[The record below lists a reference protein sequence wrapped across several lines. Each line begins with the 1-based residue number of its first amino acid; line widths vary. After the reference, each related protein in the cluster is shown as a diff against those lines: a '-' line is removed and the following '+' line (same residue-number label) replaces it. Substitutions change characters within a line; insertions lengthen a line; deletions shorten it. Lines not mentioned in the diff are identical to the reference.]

1 VFEGLLLQPEI
12 LAKMILSMIMK
23 KMFVISLCLM
33 VFTAGINAQDTLSLD
48 EAKKLALENNFDLRN
63 SLNDIETARYKV
75 KETVATGFPQ
85 VDATI
90 NYMDNIGLP
99 VQLVPGDFFGEPGK
113 DIEVQFGTKY
123 SSSAGASVNQLI
135 FSGSY
140 IVGLQAA
147 KAFLEQSQ
155 KNYQKNRIDVVRSVS
170 EAYFLVLATQET
182 IEILDSTLAITQNLA
197 RQTEIIVANGFQE
210 ETDADQLNLLVSDL
224 EISRN
229 NAVDQLS
236 IASSLLRFRLGMQ
249 DNQKL
254 VLSENIDRMIELA
267 APESYISKPFDLNN
281 NIDFRIL
288 KNQQD
293 LAMLQVKLEKSA
305 YLPNISAFLN
315 YQTQAQRQAWDFF
328 DTKGKWY
335 SSSMLGVTMN
345 IPLFSSGERYS
356 KVKQAQF
363 QFEKTKVAEE
373 QVSTQLTLQYET
385 IQSELKNALQT
396 YHNTIKN
403 RSVAEKIF
411 KRTGIKYSEG
421 IVGSLDYLNAHNQY
435 LNAQSQYI
443 NASLNLLNKTASL
456 ESLLTSIY
464 E

>member
-1 VFEGLLLQPEI
+1 MNL
-12 LAKMILSMIMK
+12 K
-23 KMFVISLCLM
+23 KVLVISLILM
-33 VFTAGINAQDTLSLD
+33 AFTAGMNAQDTLTLSLD
-48 EAKKLALENNFDLRN
+48 EAKKMALKNNFELRN

-123 SSSAGASVNQLI
+123 SSSAGATVNQLI

-147 KAFLEQSQ
+147 KAYLEQSQ
-155 KNYQKNRIDVVRSVS
+155 KNYQKSRIEVIRTVS
-170 EAYFLVLATQET
+170 EAYFLVLATEET
-182 IEILDSTLAITQNLA
+182 IEVLDSTLAITKKLA
-197 RQTEIIVANGFQE
+197 QQTEIIVASGFQE

-224 EISRN
+224 ETARN
-229 NAVDQLS
+229 NAIDQLS
-236 IASSLLRFRLGMQ
+236 IARSLLRFHLGMK
-249 DNQKL
+249 DNQRL
-254 VLSENIDRMIELA
+254 VLLNEDIDRMIELA
-267 APESYISKPFDLNN
+267 APESFISKPFDLNN

-293 LAMLQVKLEKSA
+293 LALLQVKLEKSA

-315 YQTQAQRQAWDFF
+315 YQTQAQRQNWDFF
-328 DTKGKWY
+328 DAKGKWY

-345 IPLFSSGERYS
+345 IPLFSSGERYA
-356 KVKQAQF
+356 KVRQAQF
-363 QFEKTKVAEE
+363 QFEKTRVAEE
-373 QVSTQLTLQYET
+373 QVGTQLKLQYET
-385 IQSELKNALQT
+385 SQSELKNALLT

-411 KRTGIKYSEG
+411 LRTGIKYTEG
-421 IVGSLDYLNAHNQY
+421 IVSSLEYLNAHNQY

>member
-1 VFEGLLLQPEI
+1 
-12 LAKMILSMIMK
+12 MIQSMNVK
-23 KMFVISLCLM
+23 KVLVISLILM
-33 VFTAGINAQDTLSLD
+33 AFTAGMNAQDTLTLSLD
-48 EAKKLALENNFDLRN
+48 EAKKMALKNNFELRN

-123 SSSAGASVNQLI
+123 SSSAGATVNQLI

-147 KAFLEQSQ
+147 KAYLEQSQ
-155 KNYQKNRIDVVRSVS
+155 KNYQKSRIEVIRTVS
-170 EAYFLVLATQET
+170 EAYFLVLATEET
-182 IEILDSTLAITQNLA
+182 IEVLDSTLAITKKLA
-197 RQTEIIVANGFQE
+197 QQTEIIVASGFQE

-224 EISRN
+224 ETARN
-229 NAVDQLS
+229 NAIDQLS
-236 IASSLLRFRLGMQ
+236 IARSLLRFHLGMK
-249 DNQKL
+249 DNQRL
-254 VLSENIDRMIELA
+254 VLLNEDIDRMIELA
-267 APESYISKPFDLNN
+267 APESFISKPFDLNN

-293 LAMLQVKLEKSA
+293 LALLQVKLEKSA

-315 YQTQAQRQAWDFF
+315 YQTQAQRQNWDFF
-328 DTKGKWY
+328 DAKGKWY

-345 IPLFSSGERYS
+345 IPLFSSGERYA
-356 KVKQAQF
+356 KVRQAQF
-363 QFEKTKVAEE
+363 QFEKTRVAEE
-373 QVSTQLTLQYET
+373 QVGTQLKLQYET
-385 IQSELKNALQT
+385 SQSELKNALLT
-396 YHNTIKN
+396 YQNTIKN

-411 KRTGIKYSEG
+411 LRTGIKYTEG
-421 IVGSLDYLNAHNQY
+421 IVSSLEYLNAHNQY

>member
-1 VFEGLLLQPEI
+1 
-12 LAKMILSMIMK
+12 MIQSMNVK
-23 KMFVISLCLM
+23 KVLVISLILM
-33 VFTAGINAQDTLSLD
+33 AFTAGMNAQDTLTLSLD
-48 EAKKLALENNFDLRN
+48 EAKKMALKNNFELRN

-123 SSSAGASVNQLI
+123 SSSAGATVNQLI

-147 KAFLEQSQ
+147 KAYLEQSQ
-155 KNYQKNRIDVVRSVS
+155 KNYQKSRIEVIRTVS
-170 EAYFLVLATQET
+170 EAYFLVLATEET
-182 IEILDSTLAITQNLA
+182 IEVLDSTLAITKKLA
-197 RQTEIIVANGFQE
+197 QQTEIIVASGFQE

-224 EISRN
+224 ETARN
-229 NAVDQLS
+229 NAIDQLS
-236 IASSLLRFRLGMQ
+236 IARSLLRFHLGMK
-249 DNQKL
+249 DNQRL
-254 VLSENIDRMIELA
+254 VLLNEDIDRMIELA
-267 APESYISKPFDLNN
+267 APESFISKPFDLNN

-293 LAMLQVKLEKSA
+293 LALLQVKLEKSA

-315 YQTQAQRQAWDFF
+315 YQTQAQRQNWDFF
-328 DTKGKWY
+328 DAKGKWY

-345 IPLFSSGERYS
+345 IPLFSSGERYA
-356 KVKQAQF
+356 KVRQAQF
-363 QFEKTKVAEE
+363 QFEKTRVAEE
-373 QVSTQLTLQYET
+373 QVGTQLKLQYET
-385 IQSELKNALQT
+385 SQSELKNALLT

-411 KRTGIKYSEG
+411 LRTGIKYTEG
-421 IVGSLDYLNAHNQY
+421 IVSSLEYLNAHNQY

>member
-1 VFEGLLLQPEI
+1 
-12 LAKMILSMIMK
+12 MIQSMNLK
-23 KMFVISLCLM
+23 KVLVISLILM
-33 VFTAGINAQDTLSLD
+33 AFTAGMNAQDTLTLSLD
-48 EAKKLALENNFDLRN
+48 EAKKMALKNNFELRN

-123 SSSAGASVNQLI
+123 SSSAGATVNQLI

-147 KAFLEQSQ
+147 KAYLEQSQ
-155 KNYQKNRIDVVRSVS
+155 KNYQKSRIEVIRTVS
-170 EAYFLVLATQET
+170 EAYFLVLATEET
-182 IEILDSTLAITQNLA
+182 IEVLDSTLAITKKLA
-197 RQTEIIVANGFQE
+197 QQTEIIVASGFQE

-224 EISRN
+224 ETARN
-229 NAVDQLS
+229 NAIDQLS
-236 IASSLLRFRLGMQ
+236 IARSLLRFHLGMK
-249 DNQKL
+249 DNQRL
-254 VLSENIDRMIELA
+254 VLLNEDIDRMIELA
-267 APESYISKPFDLNN
+267 APESFISKPFDLNN

-293 LAMLQVKLEKSA
+293 LALLQVKLEKSA

-315 YQTQAQRQAWDFF
+315 YQTQAQRQNWDFF
-328 DTKGKWY
+328 DAKGKWY

-345 IPLFSSGERYS
+345 IPLFSSGERYA
-356 KVKQAQF
+356 KVRQAQF
-363 QFEKTKVAEE
+363 QFEKTRVAEE
-373 QVSTQLTLQYET
+373 QVGTQLKLQYET
-385 IQSELKNALQT
+385 SQSELKNALLT

-411 KRTGIKYSEG
+411 LRTGIKYTEG
-421 IVGSLDYLNAHNQY
+421 IVSSLEYLNAHNQY